1 MRRKLNCPSS
11 TCWLYHHSTEVN
23 SLSTQLYPTMAID
36 PLTSSLAVIIL
47 ILLIATVSWVICCR
61 PKRRIIIELI
71 SSSEAHTRTLTPNY
85 YQIEVEK
92 PKRKNS
98 EVQTTKS
105 VWFERETEDTE
116 SPLHYSSLPASLA
129 SLPYCPLPCLPSA
142 PVSEVEVEEE
152 ETEPSEEEQ
161 QTDNKPEEGAE
172 ERQPL
177 NTAVSH
183 SVSQSVI
190 QYRQVRDPET
200 TTEVLIHRIASI
212 EKRLKQNNL

>member
-1 MRRKLNCPSS
+1 
-11 TCWLYHHSTEVN
+11 
-23 SLSTQLYPTMAID
+23 MAID

-85 YQIEVEK
+85 YQIVVEK
-92 PKRKNS
+92 PINNK

-190 QYRQVRDPET
+190 QYRQVRDLET

>member
-1 MRRKLNCPSS
+1 M
-11 TCWLYHHSTEVN
+11 Y
-23 SLSTQLYPTMAID
+23 D

-85 YQIEVEK
+85 YQIVVEK
-92 PKRKNS
+92 QITNT

-105 VWFERETEDTE
+105 VWFEREKEDTE

-129 SLPYCPLPCLPSA
+129 SLPYSPLPCLPSA

-183 SVSQSVI
+183 SVSQSV
-190 QYRQVRDPET
+190 QYRQVRDLET